1 MRPFITIDPR
11 AKLLVACSLRR
22 RPRLFW
28 SLFLLPVGSAIVA
41 ATILPRL
48 WFAYVVEVIGAF
60 AFLLVVVQGVE
71 LRVAESNWGRFE
83 REKQPIRYWISQ
95 GIWTGVWI
103 AVSVF
108 PVLLAIHKSSK

>member
-11 AKLLVACSLRR
+11 AKLLVACSLQK

-28 SLFLLPVGSAIVA
+28 SLFLLPVA
-41 ATILPRL
+41 AAVGATVILPRF
-48 WFAYVVEVIGAF
+48 WFAYFVDVVGAF
-60 AFLLVVVQGVE
+60 AFLLVVVQGIE

-95 GIWTGVWI
+95 SIWTAVWI
-103 AVSVF
+103 IVSVF
-108 PVLLAIHKSSK
+108 PIALALHKSP